1 MRCIRKFFEAKEKKN
16 NNINTF
22 KIVCREKLQN
32 NNIYS
37 GYFVSVIGLEN
48 TRGHAMLAKGEDQR
62 GMLQLQE
69 EIDL

>member
-1 MRCIRKFFEAKEKKN
+1 M
-16 NNINTF
+16 NTF

-48 TRGHAMLAKGEDQR
+48 TRGHAMLAKGEDHR